1 MEMRFKNI
9 EGINDTNIKFD
20 GITILSGYESVG
32 KDTIF
37 QGLCN
42 FHNIQDYKD
51 WYNKIDN
58 DFIFDKVLYQINGV
72 VEYICKNKKIEID
85 FLSKFIKG
93 DITKISE
100 YHTFNVKFIQKTNE
114 ILKVLKKNIYKTISE
129 TTLFEL
135 LMILEGIRDGKKYKR
150 NIFIFNNIDA
160 YLHPKYQLML
170 GEMIILLKKINIDTL
185 VITNSPYLIRAIE
198 VFSAKYN
205 LSHKCNYY
213 LSDKDEE
220 NKSSILDATDNV
232 DIIYKQ
238 LSEPFEKLMQ
248 IEYVIEEGE

>member
-9 EGINDTNIKFD
+9 EGINDTSIKFD
-20 GITILSGYESVG
+20 GITILSGYENIG

-42 FHNIQDYKD
+42 FRNIQDYKNEH
-51 WYNKIDN
+51 NKTDN
-58 DFIFDKVLYQINGV
+58 DFILDKVLYQIDGV
-72 VEYICKNKKIEID
+72 VEYIFKNKKIKID
-85 FLSKFIKG
+85 FPSKLIKG

-100 YHTFNVKFIQKTNE
+100 YHTFNIKFMKKINE
-114 ILKVLKKNIYKTISE
+114 ILKVLEKNTYKTMGE

-135 LMILEGIRDGKKYKR
+135 RMMLERIIDGKKYKR

-170 GEMIILLKKINIDTL
+170 GEMIVLLKKMNIDTL
-185 VITNSPYLIRAIE
+185 TITNSPYLIYAIE

-205 LSHKCNYY
+205 LSQKCNYY

-220 NKSSILDATDNV
+220 NKSSIIDVTDNT

-238 LSEPFEKLMQ
+238 LYEPLGKLMQ
-248 IEYVIEEGE
+248 IEYTIEEGE